1 LGEAGQRTVLQL
13 AGDVDGLSCRVADEE
28 PTDTPWLVAE
38 LTDDFQ
44 ALRLGGCVRHIN
56 VGHALG
62 GPGDRPKPWEIIC
75 SSARGAALRREL
87 GRLAVMGEAGIPA
100 GEVGGQ
106 VVVEDPGAD
115 LQEQM
120 GALW

>member
-1 LGEAGQRTVLQL
+1 MAGIEAGNAEIIARGWARLPARRRTAVLTGRVGIDL
-13 AGDVDGLSCRVADEE
+13 DATDVEVYGRLKRGVAYNY
-28 PTDTPWLVAE
+28 
-38 LTDDFQ
+38 
-44 ALRLGGCVRHIN
+44 LGQ
-56 VGHALG
+56 
-62 GPGDRPKPWEIIC
+62 GDRPKPWEINC
-75 SSARGAALRREL
+75 SSARGVALRREL

-100 GEVGGQ
+100 GEVGDQ